1 MPPDLALL
9 STLTGSNYPCLEL
22 IFMVPKVF
30 EPLKV
35 DCILFTLC
43 FVCVCVCV
51 CVLPESFP
59 VYNFVLHGHFYSD
72 ALNIGLLSKFLLLGD
87 SYLRVDPIDQKG
99 DKKKTWQVCFP

>member
-1 MPPDLALL
+1 M
-9 STLTGSNYPCLEL
+9 
-22 IFMVPKVF
+22 
-30 EPLKV
+30 
-35 DCILFTLC
+35 
-43 FVCVCVCV
+43 CV

-99 DKKKTWQVCFP
+99 DKKKPGRFASPECLQFYLKCKISK